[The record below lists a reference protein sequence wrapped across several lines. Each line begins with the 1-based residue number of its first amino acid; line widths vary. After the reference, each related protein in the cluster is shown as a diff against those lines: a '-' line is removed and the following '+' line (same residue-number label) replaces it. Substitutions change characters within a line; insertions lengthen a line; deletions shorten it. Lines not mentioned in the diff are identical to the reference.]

1 MVKRRKLIGAQFLKI
16 KTSYLMATDSC
27 VQSAW
32 IVSVYFE
39 VTNYKKY
46 TVFLF
51 VWILFLADLCEN
63 VLNAPSRSL

>member
-1 MVKRRKLIGAQFLKI
+1 
-16 KTSYLMATDSC
+16 MATDSC
-27 VQSAW
+27 VQSTW

-39 VTNYKKY
+39 VTNYNKY

-51 VWILFLADLCEN
+51 IDLFMADICEN

>member
-1 MVKRRKLIGAQFLKI
+1 
-16 KTSYLMATDSC
+16 MATDSC

-39 VTNYKKY
+39 VKNYNKY

-51 VWILFLADLCEN
+51 MDLFMADLCEN